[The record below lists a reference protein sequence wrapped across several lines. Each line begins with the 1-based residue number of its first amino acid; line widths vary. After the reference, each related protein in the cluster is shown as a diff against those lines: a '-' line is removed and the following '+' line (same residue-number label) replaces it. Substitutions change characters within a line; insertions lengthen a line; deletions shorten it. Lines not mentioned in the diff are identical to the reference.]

1 MKVDFVGTKRSA
13 GDLGQR
19 LCGQD
24 VTLLTDI
31 HDDDDVALLSH
42 GKHKSCYDLGAL
54 AQWFVEETLTH
65 NRLPTL
71 PENRVSVPQSVYK
84 TVVDAARERV
94 ENFEG
99 TLLYNTQGL
108 TTSRRALVL
117 TGEVTADLSPAKAQM
132 TDEELFDLLPS
143 ASELENDDLTMDE
156 LVELLEGIDRRRR
169 RRSRGRN
176 NSNRRARNNSS
187 NRSRRRRRRSRR

>member
-31 HDDDDVALLSH
+31 HDDDDVVLLSH

-84 TVVDAARERV
+84 TVVDAARDRV
-94 ENFEG
+94 EHFEG

-117 TGEVTADLSPAKAQM
+117 AGEVTADLSPTKAQM

-143 ASELENDDLTMDE
+143 ASELENDDLTME
-156 LVELLEGIDRRRR
+156 ELLELLGDDASRRRR
-169 RRSRGRN
+169 RMRRNSRGS
-176 NSNRRARNNSS
+176 SNRRRNSS
-187 NRSRRRRRRSRR
+187 NRSRRRRRSNRR